1 MLKSRQ
7 INASAYFFSFL
18 YGSVNSNYYIIWGEI
33 MSDKSYQQI
42 IRELR
47 EDRDL
52 SQADVAKVHNTTQ
65 QMYSRYENGECE
77 LPIRHLKTLCGF
89 YEVNTDYILSL
100 KTDQSN
106 K

>member
-1 MLKSRQ
+1 
-7 INASAYFFSFL
+7 
-18 YGSVNSNYYIIWGEI
+18 

-52 SQADVAKVHNTTQ
+52 SQTDVAKVLNTTQ

-77 LPIRHLKTLCGF
+77 LP
-89 YEVNTDYILSL
+89 
-100 KTDQSN
+100 
-106 K
+106 